1 MRQVARV
8 CYCAN
13 DPLQQCGLCGSALS
27 LQQAGITVET
37 YQGAKTIAPSA
48 LGLAL
53 GHLEKRLGAFWGA
66 LSCRGGTA
74 VNRNWA
80 RVGLAT

>member
-13 DPLQQCGLCGSALS
+13 DPLQQCGLCGGALS
-27 LQQAGITVET
+27 LQQAGKET
-37 YQGAKTIAPSA
+37 YQGAKTIAPSG

-53 GHLEKRLGAFWGA
+53 GPLEKRLGAFWGA